1 MLVSFRFFVSVFSYQ
16 SGPETYLLQLRDV
29 SFPVRL
35 REYMNVAKRRS
46 PSFALSD
53 TIDFTVSIGLEFEY
67 RRLCKYLSSYHL
79 FAREDGS
86 LISWTKKSMT
96 NVKRELTDTE

>member
-1 MLVSFRFFVSVFSYQ
+1 MLVSYCFFVSVFSYQ

-35 REYMNVAKRRS
+35 REYMNVARRRS

-53 TIDFTVSIGLEFEY
+53 TIDYSVSI
-67 RRLCKYLSSYHL
+67 RSP
-79 FAREDGS
+79 
-86 LISWTKKSMT
+86 
-96 NVKRELTDTE
+96 